1 MTRGRPLRMADQ
13 LIHNLGGVKII
24 VLDATTCSH
33 LQAWAVRELRVR
45 ARDRDL
51 QLYEVMKAI
60 WDLADEM
67 SSLGRKLAPKPDTT
81 ASSGSDKPTVST
93 TQAAEILG
101 IDDRSVRR
109 AIDENRLAATKPDG
123 IRWRITLDEL
133 DRYKSP
139 T

>member
-81 ASSGSDKPTVST
+81 ASSGSTN
-93 TQAAEILG
+93 QQ
-101 IDDRSVRR
+101 
-109 AIDENRLAATKPDG
+109 
-123 IRWRITLDEL
+123 
-133 DRYKSP
+133 
-139 T
+139 